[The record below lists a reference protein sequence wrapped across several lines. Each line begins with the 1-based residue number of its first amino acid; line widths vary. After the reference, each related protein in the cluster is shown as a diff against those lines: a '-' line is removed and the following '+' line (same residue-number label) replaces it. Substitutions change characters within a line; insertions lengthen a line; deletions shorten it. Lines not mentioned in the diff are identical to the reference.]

1 MSEVLRELGPD
12 DREQAWALGTLAFGG
27 DPGAVAQPPPAGSRA
42 WGVLE
47 GDRLL
52 AKASLRTYDQWWGGR
67 RVPMAGVAGV
77 AVHPL
82 ARGRGLAT
90 RLVRSLLDHM
100 RSVGPISVLF
110 PTAPGIY
117 RPLGWELVGSL
128 DETVL
133 PTSALRDA
141 GEPGPVVVRAAEHA
155 DVPALA
161 ALWAAHGRG
170 TDGQL
175 TRVGPSFPRG
185 ALDVLRHDVV
195 ALAERDGREVGY
207 LAYDRGRGY
216 GPQSQVKVAHLV
228 GSDAASS
235 SALLRS
241 LGAWDAVA
249 GTVLWRGPVEEVGLL
264 LKATLPPP
272 ERSQPWMLRVTDAP
286 GAVAARGWPSQL
298 RLDAAFTLVD
308 PDIPGHEGPWRLSV
322 ADGVGRLDRTDPGPP
337 RLHVRGLAL
346 LWSGVAGTGMLQR
359 VGLLEQDVP
368 GLDLLGGRT
377 PCLLDYF

>member
-1 MSEVLRELGPD
+1 MTEVLRELGPQ
-12 DREQAWALGTLAFGG
+12 DREQAWSLGTLAFGG
-27 DPGAVAQPPPAGSRA
+27 DPAEAAQPPPAGSRA
-42 WGVLE
+42 WGVLD

-67 RVPMAGVAGV
+67 AVPMAGVAGV

-90 RLVRSLLDHM
+90 RLVRSLLGPM

-141 GEPGPVVVRAAEHA
+141 GEPGQVVVRQAEHA

-161 ALWAAHGRG
+161 ALWRAHGRG
-170 TDGQL
+170 TDGLL
-175 TRVGPSFPRG
+175 TRVGSSFPRG
-185 ALDVLRHDVV
+185 AVHVLSHDVV
-195 ALAERDGREVGY
+195 ALAERDGRPVGY

-216 GPQSQVKVAHLV
+216 GPRSQLSVGELV
-228 GSDAASS
+228 GSDQAAS

-264 LKATLPPP
+264 VRATMPPP
-272 ERSQPWMLRVTDAP
+272 ERSQRWMLRVTDAP
-286 GAVAARGWPSQL
+286 GAIAARGWPAQL
-298 RLDAAFTLVD
+298 RLEAAFTLVD
-308 PDIPGHEGPWRLSV
+308 PDVPAHEGPWQLSV
-322 ADGVGRLDRTDPGPP
+322 ADGVGRLERTHAGPP

-346 LWSGVAGTGMLQR
+346 LWSGVAGTAVLQR
-359 VGLLEQDVP
+359 TGLLEQDVP